1 MADGSGAVRIKHEE
15 GGEGHLGKKREEAP
29 MGIDVKCGDLDNTR
43 ECQQAAPPRKHSTA
57 KDTERF
63 GQLAG

>member
-1 MADGSGAVRIKHEE
+1 
-15 GGEGHLGKKREEAP
+15 